1 MNFLNKNYAVISFIV
16 LLYGC
21 DNTPDRTQ
29 SPPQNAKW
37 IDVVFTLPADT
48 VLLPMEVLYRS
59 DKCKTVRY
67 NSSNEPHD
75 IPGYNDFEKPFG
87 QQGSSNIWRAHIA
100 IDGGGKCQ
108 WQLNSIKV
116 SFRIADNNPL
126 VQGKKGFATNYIFD
140 FDDYGFS
147 DGYGTG
153 RAIMVSG
160 NLELKTDFFPMVII
174 NQMFNQTSIEMFGG
188 DTNYD
193 RWSRRY
199 KLQDTQKIAI
209 EPILHSQKEVLL
221 QGDEERG
228 VGMMITYPNGS
239 IEHVRKIKPD
249 YEKLLSMK

>member
-1 MNFLNKNYAVISFIV
+1 M
-16 LLYGC
+16 
-21 DNTPDRTQ
+21 
-29 SPPQNAKW
+29 
-37 IDVVFTLPADT
+37 VFTLPADT

-87 QQGSSNIWRAHIA
+87 QQGSSNIWRTHIA

-116 SFRIADNNPL
+116 SFKIADGNPL
-126 VQGKKGFATNYIFD
+126 VKGKEVFATNYIFD

-153 RAIMVSG
+153 RAIMASG

-199 KLQDTQKIAI
+199 KLQDTQKIVI

-228 VGMMITYPNGS
+228 IGMMITYPNGS

>member
-1 MNFLNKNYAVISFIV
+1 LNFLNKNYAVISFIV

-21 DNTPDRTQ
+21 DNTPDRTL

-37 IDVVFTLPADT
+37 VDVVFTLPADT

-59 DKCKTVRY
+59 NKCKTVRY

-108 WQLNSIKV
+108 WRLNSIKV
-116 SFRIADNNPL
+116 SFKIADGNPL
-126 VQGKKGFATNYIFD
+126 VKGKEVFATNYIFD

-153 RAIMVSG
+153 RAMEASG
-160 NLELKTDFFPMVII
+160 DIILKTDFFPMVTYHID
-174 NQMFNQTSIEMFGG
+174 NTTSLKFFGG
-188 DTNYD
+188 DTGFKQW
-193 RWSRRY
+193 RRRY
-199 KLQDTQKIAI
+199 KLFNTHRILVAPNIHLTKVVTLIPPEQTEDRDFSAIYPDGSTEKIPYI
-209 EPILHSQKEVLL
+209 
-221 QGDEERG
+221 
-228 VGMMITYPNGS
+228 YPN
-239 IEHVRKIKPD
+239 

>member
-21 DNTPDRTQ
+21 DNTPDRTL

-37 IDVVFTLPADT
+37 VDVVFTLPADT

-59 DKCKTVRY
+59 NKCKTVRY

-116 SFRIADNNPL
+116 SFKIADGNPL
-126 VQGKKGFATNYIFD
+126 VKRKEVFATNYIFD

-153 RAIMVSG
+153 RAKKVSG
-160 NLELKTDFFPMVII
+160 DLDIRTDFFPEIFI
-174 NQMFNQTSIEMFGG
+174 SHKFKKTTLELFGG
-188 DTNYD
+188 DT
-193 RWSRRY
+193 RHEKWSQRY
-199 KLQDTQKIAI
+199 RVNDIKTIVI
-209 EPILHSQKEVLL
+209 NPVVHFNRVVILEGPNQSPGNIIV
-221 QGDEERG
+221 
-228 VGMMITYPNGS
+228 TYPDS
-239 IEHVRKIKPD
+239 SKQKALYTKPD

>member
-21 DNTPDRTQ
+21 DNTPDRTL

-174 NQMFNQTSIEMFGG
+174 NQMFNQTSIEMFG
-188 DTNYD
+188 
-193 RWSRRY
+193 
-199 KLQDTQKIAI
+199 
-209 EPILHSQKEVLL
+209 
-221 QGDEERG
+221 
-228 VGMMITYPNGS
+228 
-239 IEHVRKIKPD
+239 
-249 YEKLLSMK
+249 